1 MLGHIK
7 PTLCRLPQDVN
18 EHYWKYYCSVCST
31 LRSENNFVYGA
42 LLNNEITAILIA
54 FAPYIENAKEGQTN
68 CPASF
73 YTKKKNVLRDPVI
86 DLAGDL
92 SIMLGWIKALDWQ
105 VDDPKIGKRI
115 ITKTLEKK
123 VNKFKHKISNELNDV
138 LVKYTELT
146 IKNEVDFE
154 KVKKNSGDLAYALTK
169 EIGKGSS
176 AEDSFIEYT
185 AETFRCIG
193 ELINVADHLIDFDE
207 DLNKNNYNPIIYYT
221 EKNDT
226 SFYYEYQQLFTD
238 FTKLRKAILLRLK
251 INSDDAFVTVIKNSL
266 NALSKKIKSKTPGF
280 INDADEAV
288 KEQYQLEYAECC
300 DVCEC
305 CNCCEADCNGCD
317 CGNCDTC
324 LDCGCCAC
332 DSASS
337 IAECCSSN
345 KNSDYEEEE
354 EEES

>member
-7 PTLCRLPQDVN
+7 PTLCRLPQDIN
-18 EHYWKYYCSVCST
+18 KHYWKYYCSVCST
-31 LRSENNFVYGA
+31 LRSENNVAYGA

-54 FAPYIENAKEGQTN
+54 FAPYIKNAKEGQTN
-68 CPASF
+68 CPAQF
-73 YTKKKNVLRDPVI
+73 YLKKKNVLRDPVVE
-86 DLAGDL
+86 LAGDL

-105 VDDPKIGKRI
+105 VDDPKIGKKLI
-115 ITKTLEKK
+115 VNLLEKK
-123 VNKFKHKISNELNDV
+123 VNKFEYKISDELKNI
-138 LVKYTELT
+138 LKQYAELT
-146 IKNEVDFE
+146 VKNEVDFE
-154 KVKKNSGDLAYALTK
+154 IVKEQSGKLAYAIAK
-169 EIGKGSS
+169 EIGKATS
-176 AEDSFIEYT
+176 ATNSFIEYQ

-193 ELINVADHLIDFDE
+193 ELINIADHLIDFNK
-207 DLNKNNYNPIIYYT
+207 DLNENNYNPIIYLT
-221 EKNDT
+221 EKKDT
-226 SFYYEYQQLFTD
+226 SFYYEYKQLFAD
-238 FTKLRKAILLRLK
+238 FIGLKKTIATRLDTET
-251 INSDDAFVTVIKNSL
+251 DDAFATVLNNSL
-266 NALSKKIKSKTPGF
+266 IALNKKIKNATPDFVKEG
-280 INDADEAV
+280 NEEV

-305 CNCCEADCNGCD
+305 CSCCEADCNGCD

-345 KNSDYEEEE
+345 KNSDDDEE